1 MSKQISRKERNSWYV
16 PGKTNVEKQHLNEH
30 ETLQMLQRHE
40 LNNNHEE
47 FYNLLRRDEGKK
59 YVRAD
64 AEYTKLYTKQLL
76 DLWYSKTKEVLKLKR
91 YFKKTKGYF
100 IVNNPVEALDKTKG
114 KSIISSSM
122 TPKKN
127 RS

>member
-1 MSKQISRKERNSWYV
+1 M
-16 PGKTNVEKQHLNEH
+16 
-30 ETLQMLQRHE
+30 
-40 LNNNHEE
+40 
-47 FYNLLRRDEGKK
+47 RRDEGKK

-76 DLWYSKTKEVLKLKR
+76 DLWYSKTKEVLKWKR